1 MTIGNLISKKAP
13 PLRANDTVEF
23 ALSLLMELRV
33 SHLPVVDS
41 SGKLIGIVSEDTLL
55 DADGPE
61 VLVGQLVEGDP
72 VSATVDQHVFDATRI
87 MVKHDLTTLPVLD
100 RQGRLAGIVKRHEIL
115 DKFARMLS
123 THEAGAILALEVHPS
138 DFSLSKLVYSI
149 EQADVKILSIATEA
163 PSEKGG
169 MIAITLKLNSAGTT
183 RIRHVLEHQG
193 YRIVASFSDEYDEEE
208 LRHRVQEFM
217 RYLEV

>member
-1 MTIGNLISKKAP
+1 MTIGDLISTSAP
-13 PLRANDTVEF
+13 PLRTADTVEF
-23 ALSLLMELRV
+23 ALSLLMEMRV
-33 SHLPVVDS
+33 RHLPVVDA
-41 SGKLIGIVSEDTLL
+41 SGKLVGIVSEDALL
-55 DADGPE
+55 DSASPE
-61 VLVGQLVEGDP
+61 VLVGELVEGDP
-72 VSATVDQHVFDATRI
+72 VSASVDQHVFDATRI
-87 MVKHDLTTLPVLD
+87 MVKHDLTTLPVLNP
-100 RQGRLAGIVKRHEIL
+100 QGQLAGIVKRHEIV

-163 PSEKGG
+163 PSQEGG
-169 MIAITLKLNSAGTT
+169 MISVTLKLNSAETT

-193 YRIVASFSDEYDEEE
+193 YRIVASFSDENDEEE

>member
-1 MTIGNLISKKAP
+1 MTIGSLISTSAP
-13 PLRANDTVEF
+13 PLKATDSAEF
-23 ALSLLMELRV
+23 ALSLMMELRV
-33 SHLPVVDS
+33 RHLPVVDD
-41 SGKLIGIVSEDTLL
+41 SGKLIGNVSEDRLL

-61 VLVGQLVEGDP
+61 VHVGQLVEGDP

-100 RQGRLAGIVKRHEIL
+100 RNGQLAGLVKRHEIL

-123 THEAGAILALEVHPS
+123 AHESGAILALEVHPS
-138 DFSLSKLVYSI
+138 DFSLSQLVYSI
-149 EQADVKILSIATEA
+149 EQADVKILSIATESLA
-163 PSEKGG
+163 REGG
-169 MIAITLKLNSAGTT
+169 MIAITLKLNSSGTS

-208 LRHRVQEFM
+208 FRNRIQEFM